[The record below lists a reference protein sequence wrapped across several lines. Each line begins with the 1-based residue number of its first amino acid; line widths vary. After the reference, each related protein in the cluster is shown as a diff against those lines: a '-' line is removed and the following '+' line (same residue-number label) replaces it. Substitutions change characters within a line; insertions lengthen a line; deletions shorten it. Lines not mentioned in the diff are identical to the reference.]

1 MTKQHGVYKYVT
13 IDTNEIIYIGKTNN
27 SFISRIDNH
36 NRGYGI
42 DEKFNAYKDNYKV
55 YIAHLPNATE
65 TEIVE
70 RALINKYKPILNV
83 IDNYDGFSSLIHV
96 EEPKWQE
103 YNLEKNTKKKEK
115 CNRWKELS
123 ELNSNELWMLLAGF
137 QLSENTKVR
146 NAQLSIAIE
155 IKKEID
161 KRITNEYKK

>member
-27 SFISRIDNH
+27 SFRSRIDNH

-42 DEKFNAYKDNYKV
+42 DEKFNAYKENYKV
-55 YIAHLPNATE
+55 YIAHLSNATE
-65 TEIVE
+65 ADIVE
-70 RALINKYKPILNV
+70 KALINKYKPILNV
-83 IDNYDGFSSLIHV
+83 NDNYEGFSSLIHV
-96 EEPKWQE
+96 KEPKWQE
-103 YNLEKNTKKKEK
+103 YNLEKKPKIKEK

-137 QLSENTKVR
+137 QLSQNKKVR

-161 KRITNEYKK
+161 KRLTSEY

>member
-27 SFISRIDNH
+27 SFIRRIDDH

-65 TEIVE
+65 TDIVE

-83 IDNYDGFSSLIHV
+83 NDNYDGFSSLIHV

-103 YNLEKNTKKKEK
+103 YNLEKLYRKKEK

-123 ELNSNELWMLLAGF
+123 ELNDNELWMLLAGF
-137 QLSENTKVR
+137 QLSQDKKVR
-146 NAQLSIAIE
+146 NSQLSIASE
-155 IKKEID
+155 IMKEID
-161 KRITNEYKK
+161 KRITNNF

>member
-1 MTKQHGVYKYVT
+1 M
-13 IDTNEIIYIGKTNN
+13 
-27 SFISRIDNH
+27 
-36 NRGYGI
+36 
-42 DEKFNAYKDNYKV
+42 

-65 TEIVE
+65 TDIVE

-83 IDNYDGFSSLIHV
+83 IDNYDGFSSLVHV

-103 YNLEKNTKKKEK
+103 YNFKKNTEKKEK
-115 CNRWKELS
+115 CNRWNELS

-137 QLSENTKVR
+137 QLSENKKVK

-161 KRITNEYKK
+161 KRMTIEYKK